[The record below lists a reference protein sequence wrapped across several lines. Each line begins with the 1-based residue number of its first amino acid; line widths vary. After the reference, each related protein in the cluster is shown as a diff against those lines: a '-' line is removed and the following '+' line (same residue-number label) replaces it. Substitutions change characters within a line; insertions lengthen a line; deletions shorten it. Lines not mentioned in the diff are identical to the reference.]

1 MSLPSRRGRWDAGA
15 EQCGM
20 DWAGM
25 DKYGFMMIHV
35 LFEAKS
41 KFGLDVKMTVF
52 SRTLT

>member
-1 MSLPSRRGRWDAGA
+1 MSLPSGRGRRDAGA

-20 DWAGM
+20 DWVGM
-25 DKYGFMMIHV
+25 DKHGFIMIYV

-41 KFGLDVKMTVF
+41 KFDLDVKMTVF